1 MALFTTQPKTQK
13 HAYQCIFGSHGTIH
27 TFKNY
32 FAIVFSAIS
41 FQFLANK
48 QYPNTSSIWLYI
60 LIMWKRNFFFFKKK
74 TPIASLLTVL
84 FLMLWTLMGLGRDIN
99 HIHIEWETI
108 TYFRNSWL
116 KKYVSCNSYTKFN
129 LNSYIYIYIIVIVIV
144 FKCTRAYG
152 RGYILVN
159 NKIITKVRLLDLLY
173 MSMIF
178 S

>member
-13 HAYQCIFGSHGTIH
+13 HAYQCIFGSRGTIH

-129 LNSYIYIYIIVIVIV
+129 LNSYIYIYIYNCDCDC
-144 FKCTRAYG
+144 F
-152 RGYILVN
+152 
-159 NKIITKVRLLDLLY
+159 
-173 MSMIF
+173 
-178 S
+178 